1 MLLLLGE
8 APGVDCFVASLL
20 AMTAYQKRGDQPADA
35 GDRSQA
41 PGDLIFGV
49 PVAQAPVE
57 RCDPRAQARMLFRE
71 PGEKRARQ
79 RRDVGPR
86 QTLEEGPDPRRPLGG
101 DEAKLG
107 PMATDRI
114 HELRALAHQP
124 LALAT
129 SIKAVC

>member
-1 MLLLLGE
+1 M
-8 APGVDCFVASLL
+8 DWFVASLL